1 MFDFQN
7 GMFFEFDGQKIY
19 CVRCSST
26 QQMAG
31 TVAALQGNEV
41 IFGTGTSFQAQ
52 LVVGDYIVMRGQSYR
67 VTQINSQT
75 RMSVRP
81 EYKGSSGT
89 EKEFN
94 PATVVDASTDVF
106 TIVGHGFS
114 DLLPVVYN
122 SIDGEPIGGLV
133 NGRTYYIS
141 VINGNTFKLKATP
154 DSEGFVN
161 LSSVGTTTI
170 HSFTPA
176 KSGIIVTKT
185 VDTKIPQED
194 WSIDPCDGTGV
205 TGYNL
210 DLSKIQMAYMDYS
223 WYGAGKIRFGFK
235 TTDGQVQYVHEFVHN
250 NNLFESY
257 FRSGNLPARYEV
269 VTYNNPTYIPFLFHW
284 GTSVMMDGRFDD
296 DNAYLFT
303 QNSQTLNIAGTTAKS
318 FGSSGINLTTDLMTV
333 QTHGFR
339 SGDLLQFESIGA
351 NGLRGSNALHPAT
364 QIVGSNTSAT
374 LTNGTRY
381 KAFVNSANLIHLT
394 PENATITVGATVARS
409 TNVVTFTTATPH
421 GIPSASNN
429 VGVYF
434 VESAPGVAIANIP
447 TSYVGP
453 VTVTSTTTFTLP
465 TSAVTGSFT
474 VASTAI
480 PNAAIGE
487 VLNFTSQGN
496 TQFTYFLYPNGSLN
510 NTSGPNYQPL
520 ISLRLSPS
528 VSSGL
533 TGKLG
538 DRDVIN
544 RMQLRLKEIGISS
557 TNLVD
562 VKVLLNPRL
571 NNLNFSGVDA
581 PSLTQVVEHTA
592 ADTVSGGVQVYNFRG
607 SGGTGGVEG
616 TTTVDVG
623 TLFEMSNSIL
633 GGDSIFPDG
642 PDIITIAVARLTG
655 SSTLT
660 SAKLTWS
667 EAQA

>member
-1 MFDFQN
+1 M
-7 GMFFEFDGQKIY
+7 
-19 CVRCSST
+19 
-26 QQMAG
+26 
-31 TVAALQGNEV
+31 
-41 IFGTGTSFQAQ
+41 
-52 LVVGDYIVMRGQSYR
+52 
-67 VTQINSQT
+67 
-75 RMSVRP
+75 
-81 EYKGSSGT
+81 
-89 EKEFN
+89 
-94 PATVVDASTDVF
+94 
-106 TIVGHGFS
+106 
-114 DLLPVVYN
+114 LPVVYN

-141 VINGNTFKLKATP
+141 LINGNSFNLKADP
-154 DSEGFVN
+154 DAEGIVN
-161 LSSVGTTTI
+161 LSSVGTTTV
-170 HSFTPA
+170 HSLTPA

-210 DLSKIQMAYMDYS
+210 DLSRIQMAYCDYS

-269 VTYNNPTYIPFLFHW
+269 VTYSNPTYIPFLFHW
-284 GTSVMMDGRFDD
+284 GTSVIMDGRFDD

-318 FGSSGINLTTDLMTV
+318 FASTGINLTTDLMTV

-339 SGDLLQFESIGA
+339 TGDILQFESIGS
-351 NGLRGSNALHPAT
+351 NGLRGSNTLHPAT
-364 QIVGSNTSAT
+364 QVIGSNTLAN
-374 LTNGTRY
+374 LTNGARY
-381 KAFVNSANLIHLT
+381 KTIVNSANLIHLT
-394 PENATITVGATVARS
+394 PLNATITTGATVSRAS
-409 TNVVTFTTATPH
+409 TTVTVVTATNH
-421 GIPSASNN
+421 GLST
-429 VGVYF
+429 GM
-434 VESAPGVAIANIP
+434 
-447 TSYVGP
+447 YVGIYGLANANLVNANGAYY
-453 VTVTSTTTFTLP
+453 VTVTNATTFTY
-465 TSAVTGSFT
+465 TSAGT
-474 VASTAI
+474 AQTAI
-480 PNAAIGE
+480 AEAGAVIGE
-487 VLNFTSQGN
+487 VINFTSQGN
-496 TQFTYFLYPNGSLN
+496 TQYTYFLYPDGSLN

-538 DRDVIN
+538 DRDVLN

-557 TNLVD
+557 TQLVD
-562 VKVLLNPRL
+562 VKILLNPRL
-571 NNLNFSGVDA
+571 NNLNFTGVDA
-581 PSLTQVVEHTA
+581 PSLTQIVEHTA

-616 TTTVDVG
+616 TTTVDVSS
-623 TLFEMSNSIL
+623 LFELSNSIL

-642 PDIITIAVARLTG
+642 PDIVTIAVSRLTG
-655 SSTLT
+655 NSTLA

>member
-1 MFDFQN
+1 M
-7 GMFFEFDGQKIY
+7 
-19 CVRCSST
+19 
-26 QQMAG
+26 
-31 TVAALQGNEV
+31 
-41 IFGTGTSFQAQ
+41 
-52 LVVGDYIVMRGQSYR
+52 
-67 VTQINSQT
+67 
-75 RMSVRP
+75 
-81 EYKGSSGT
+81 
-89 EKEFN
+89 
-94 PATVVDASTDVF
+94 
-106 TIVGHGFS
+106 
-114 DLLPVVYN
+114 
-122 SIDGEPIGGLV
+122 
-133 NGRTYYIS
+133 
-141 VINGNTFKLKATP
+141 
-154 DSEGFVN
+154 
-161 LSSVGTTTI
+161 
-170 HSFTPA
+170 
-176 KSGIIVTKT
+176 TKT
-185 VDTKIPQED
+185 VDTKIPQAD

-303 QNSQTLNIAGTTAKS
+303 QNSQTLDIRGTTAKS
-318 FGSSGINLTTDLMTV
+318 FASTGINLTNDLMTV

-339 SGDLLQFESIGA
+339 SGDVVQFESIGS
-351 NGLRGSNALHPAT
+351 NGLRGSNLLNPPT
-364 QIVGSNTSAT
+364 RVVGSNTLAN
-374 LTNGTRY
+374 LTNGQRY
-381 KAFVNSANLIHLT
+381 KVIANSANLIHLA
-394 PENATITVGATVARS
+394 PNNATISTGASFARTSNVMTVTTTSAHNLSTGMYVGIYGVTNSVLTMGQLATS
-409 TNVVTFTTATPH
+409 PT
-421 GIPSASNN
+421 
-429 VGVYF
+429 
-434 VESAPGVAIANIP
+434 GVANGAF
-447 TSYVGP
+447 T
-453 VTVTSTTTFTLP
+453 VTVTGSTTFTYPSIGTNQTILAE
-465 TSAVTGSFT
+465 SGSIISEVIDFS
-474 VASTAI
+474 ST
-480 PNAAIGE
+480 
-487 VLNFTSQGN
+487 GN
-496 TQFTYFLYPNGSLN
+496 TQFTYFLYPDGSLN

-557 TNLVD
+557 TQLVD

-571 NNLNFSGVDA
+571 NNLNFTGVDA

-607 SGGTGGVEG
+607 SGGTSGLEE
-616 TTTVDVG
+616 TTVVDVSS
-623 TLFEMSNSIL
+623 LFEMSNSIL